1 MKKILFIASL
11 IWIFC
16 LAHDPVHAQLQVSS
30 SLTNTELAQSLVG
43 KGVLISNVS
52 VSCAPDAYGSFDGS
66 ASNLGLDQGLLLT
79 TGSLV
84 NAVGPNTTGEVSL
97 ENFQAGDPQLDLI
110 ANAPTFDACVFQF
123 DVTPYGDTLRFNFSF
138 ASEEYL
144 EYVNSF
150 NDVFGFFI
158 TGPNPSGGN
167 YVNKNIALIP
177 GTTTP
182 VSVDNINNV
191 VNSQY
196 YFDNGDGNCFLS
208 PSFSC
213 VDPSAVQYDGFT
225 RNLAAVTPVIPCQT
239 YHLKL
244 ALADA
249 GDGYFD
255 SGVFIER
262 IESNVNFHT
271 SVTTQNG
278 LPYSIEGCNNSA
290 ITITREVVDSNPL
303 VINYTVG
310 GSATDGVD
318 FQSLG
323 TQVTIPA
330 NQASAQINLTPI
342 ADGLAEPVEKV
353 IIYFSGTCT
362 NVPIDTVVIELTDSL
377 IIETSPDTDI
387 CGNRNI
393 MLNASG
399 GSTYS
404 WWPYSTL
411 NSPVIPNPIASVAA
425 TTTYGV
431 TVTDG
436 MNCISTGS
444 VTISVLPPDSTF
456 ESRTSCNSAEVGVEV
471 MTLTS
476 QNGCDSIHTIT
487 TTYLASDSTI
497 ETRASCNPA
506 DVGVEVVILVNQ
518 HGCDSVHVITTT
530 LLPTFEVA
538 VHSPEDI
545 IKKGES
551 ITLTAVSN
559 SGDYTYSWITS
570 TGANPNCYDCG
581 GSLTASPATTTSYTL
596 IAVDENG
603 CSDTSS
609 RTIVVEPGF
618 ACVYVP
624 NAFTPNGDGLN
635 DVFTVN
641 GEYLQDV
648 QLRIF
653 NRWGEMIFESSN
665 PSGGW
670 DGTYKGQPL
679 PADVFLY
686 SVKAGSCNDSELS
699 QNDSHRT
706 GSVTLIR

>member
-1 MKKILFIASL
+1 MKRSLFTASL
-11 IWIFC
+11 ICIFC
-16 LAHDPVHAQLQVSS
+16 LAHYSLRAQLQVSS

-52 VSCAPDAYGSFDGS
+52 VSCAQEAYGSFDGS

-79 TGSLV
+79 TGSLF
-84 NAVGPNTTGEVSL
+84 NAVGPNSTGEVSL
-97 ENFQAGDPQLDLI
+97 ENFQAGDPHLDLI
-110 ANAPTFDACVFQF
+110 TNAPTFDACVFQF
-123 DVTPYGDTLRFNFSF
+123 DVTPYGDTLKFNFSF

-144 EYVNSF
+144 EYVNSY

-167 YVNKNIALIP
+167 YLSKNIALIP

-182 VSVDNINNV
+182 VSVDNVNNL

-213 VDPSAVQYDGFT
+213 VDPSVLQYDGFT

-249 GDGYFD
+249 GDGLFD
-255 SGVFIER
+255 SGVFIEK

-278 LPYSIEGCNNSA
+278 LPYSIEGCNNSV
-290 ITITREVVDSNPL
+290 ITITREVVDNSPL

-330 NQASAQINLTPI
+330 NQTSAQLNLIPI

-377 IIETSPDTDI
+377 IIETTPDTDI
-387 CGNRNI
+387 CGSRNV

-404 WWPYSTL
+404 WWPNSTL
-411 NSPVIPNPIASVAA
+411 NSPVIPDPIASVAA
-425 TTTYGV
+425 TTAYGV

-436 MNCISTGS
+436 MNCISTGM
-444 VTISVLPPDSTF
+444 VTISVLPSDSTF
-456 ESRTSCNSAEVGVEV
+456 ESRTSCHSTSVGIQVLRLV
-471 MTLTS
+471 N
-476 QNGCDSIHTIT
+476 QHGCDSVHTIT
-487 TTYLASDSTI
+487 TTYLASDSTG

-506 DVGVEVVILVNQ
+506 DVGVEVVNLFNQ
-518 HGCDSVHVITTT
+518 YGCDSVHVITTT
-530 LLPTFEVA
+530 LLPAFEVA
-538 VHSPEDI
+538 VHSSKDI
-545 IKKGES
+545 IEKGES

-559 SGDYTYSWITS
+559 PGDYRYSWITS
-570 TGANPNCYDCG
+570 TGASPNCNDCG
-581 GSLTASPATTTSYTL
+581 GSITVSPATTTSYTL

-609 RTIVVEPGF
+609 RTIVVEPAF

-641 GEYLQDV
+641 GEGLQDV

-665 PSGGW
+665 PSRGW
-670 DGTYKGQPL
+670 DGTYEGKSL
-679 PADVFLY
+679 PPDVFLY
-686 SVKAGSCNDSELS
+686 SVKAGSCNGSELS
-699 QNDSHRT
+699 QNDSYKT